1 MDADQRRLAAIMFTD
16 VVAYSALTH
25 ENETVALELLVE
37 HESLLRPILRDH
49 HGAEVKS
56 TGDGFLIEFASALDA
71 VRCAVA
77 MQCAM
82 QERNANV
89 PPERQVQVRIGIHL
103 GDIVHRGGD
112 VLGDG
117 VNIAQRVLTQAEP
130 GGICFSRQVFDQVQ
144 NRIEERIERLG
155 AGDLKNIKTPVEIY
169 RVALPWQGTRSP
181 VPRVLSFRLRQ
192 KRARAVLLGA
202 LGVLIFVAAGLNRLR
217 APSST
222 PRTGVAPA
230 EVQAAS
236 VAVLP
241 FTSMSTDPENA
252 VWTDGL
258 TEHLTTAL
266 GQVKGFRVPARTSA
280 FAFKGKS
287 DDIRAIGKKLGVDH
301 VLEGSVQK
309 QGDRLRITAQLIK
322 VSDGTHLWAE
332 AYDRSA
338 ADIFTV
344 QSDVALRVV
353 EELRGHLTPTEAQT
367 LGKRYTGNL
376 EAWRLYQR
384 GRQHQQRHTERGP
397 IDKHPIVRAGDPE
410 GQQLRP
416 RLCRLGALLWNP
428 GRQL

>member
-344 QSDVALRVV
+344 QSDVAR
-353 EELRGHLTPTEAQT
+353 PQSDD
-367 LGKRYTGNL
+367 
-376 EAWRLYQR
+376 
-384 GRQHQQRHTERGP
+384 GRQPPTS
-397 IDKHPIVRAGDPE
+397 
-410 GQQLRP
+410 
-416 RLCRLGALLWNP
+416 
-428 GRQL
+428 